1 MAVVT
6 IDLGACIN
14 CGWCRRVCPTEAI
27 KYFSTGHRTHVV
39 NADEC
44 IDCGICPPVCPV
56 DCISEVPGYVV
67 APDRLEAA
75 KVKAKAH
82 AANQRKMKLDR
93 DAVIERTL
101 AKLNS
106 SGKAPAHA

>member
-1 MAVVT
+1 MAVVG
-6 IDLGACIN
+6 IDLTACIN

-56 DCISEVPGYVV
+56 QCIHPVEYTVSAENLQL
-67 APDRLEAA
+67 ART
-75 KVKAKAH
+75 KAKAR
-82 AANQRKMKLDR
+82 AARDRQRKLER
-93 DAVIERTL
+93 DAVVERTL
-101 AKLNS
+101 VRLAERS
-106 SGKAPAHA
+106 AHG